1 MKCNEMKPPV
11 EDESV
16 HDSKE
21 IYLNENC
28 KAEVEQFRITME
40 EEEYLTSMNTLI
52 RWGKQIR

>member
-16 HDSKE
+16 LDSKE
-21 IYLNENC
+21 IYLNEKY
-28 KAEVEQFRITME
+28 KAEVEQFRIKMKE
-40 EEEYLTSMNTLI
+40 DEYLRSMNTLI

>member
-11 EDESV
+11 EDESI

-21 IYLNENC
+21 LYLNENC